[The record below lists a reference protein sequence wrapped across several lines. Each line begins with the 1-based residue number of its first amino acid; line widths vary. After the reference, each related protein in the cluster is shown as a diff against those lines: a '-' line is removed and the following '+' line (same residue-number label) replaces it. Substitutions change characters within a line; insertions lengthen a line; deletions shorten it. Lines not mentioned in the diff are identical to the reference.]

1 MTENSP
7 KTGGPGVLQGAD
19 RALLALLSFTER
31 RPEWGVSE
39 IAREH
44 GWDKAVA
51 QRILA
56 TLTARAFLTCD
67 STTRRYRL
75 GPAVSRLAR
84 VGEHSGVLPSLVR
97 PVLAGLLRETGES
110 VVLNVPNGS
119 GYRCA
124 AAVDGTGP
132 VRYTAIVGALMPGHA
147 GASGH
152 AIFAHYPEGR
162 SGRSSAR
169 PHSSASTTTPSPTST
184 TCSASMETYG
194 RRATAS
200 ASASTTRRSR
210 PSRHPCSRPAPSRR
224 RSRSSAPRTASCA
237 TPTASPGSSSREHTR
252 PRPPSVPDALPP
264 LPAGADRA
272 PGRSGPES
280 QLPHPPHQPHTCLHL
295 SPRRA
300 PPRARR
306 PVPPAR
312 KGVSRVAPHLS
323 HHRQRRTT
331 PGGQPRLRTPPR
343 P

>member
-7 KTGGPGVLQGAD
+7 KAGGPGVLQGAD

-51 QRILA
+51 QRILT
-56 TLTARAFLTCD
+56 TLAARAFLTCD

-152 AIFAHYPEGR
+152 AIFAHYPEAEIRQIFGATPLQR
-162 SGRSSAR
+162 FNDHTVTDFDDLLRVYGDVREKGHSVSLGEYDEAVAAIAAPVFQAGTVAASLTVIGPSHRIVRAADRITRLVVEGAR
-169 PHSSASTTTPSPTST
+169 
-184 TCSASMETYG
+184 E
-194 RRATAS
+194 ATA
-200 ASASTTRRSR
+200 AF
-210 PSRHPCSRPAPSRR
+210 
-224 RSRSSAPRTASCA
+224 
-237 TPTASPGSSSREHTR
+237 
-252 PRPPSVPDALPP
+252 
-264 LPAGADRA
+264 
-272 PGRSGPES
+272 GP
-280 QLPHPPHQPHTCLHL
+280 
-295 SPRRA
+295 
-300 PPRARR
+300 
-306 PVPPAR
+306 
-312 KGVSRVAPHLS
+312 
-323 HHRQRRTT
+323 
-331 PGGQPRLRTPPR
+331 
-343 P
+343 

>member
-51 QRILA
+51 QRILTTLA
-56 TLTARAFLTCD
+56 TRAFLTCD

-152 AIFAHYPEGR
+152 AIFAHYPETEIRQIFGATPLQR
-162 SGRSSAR
+162 FNDHTVTDFDDLLGVYRDVREKGHSVSLGEYDEAVAAIAAPVFQAGTVAASLTVIGPSHRIVRAADRITRLVVEGAR
-169 PHSSASTTTPSPTST
+169 
-184 TCSASMETYG
+184 E
-194 RRATAS
+194 ATA
-200 ASASTTRRSR
+200 AF
-210 PSRHPCSRPAPSRR
+210 
-224 RSRSSAPRTASCA
+224 
-237 TPTASPGSSSREHTR
+237 G
-252 PRPPSVPDALPP
+252 L
-264 LPAGADRA
+264 
-272 PGRSGPES
+272 
-280 QLPHPPHQPHTCLHL
+280 
-295 SPRRA
+295 
-300 PPRARR
+300 
-306 PVPPAR
+306 
-312 KGVSRVAPHLS
+312 
-323 HHRQRRTT
+323 
-331 PGGQPRLRTPPR
+331 
-343 P
+343 

>member
-1 MTENSP
+1 MTEESP
-7 KTGGPGVLQGAD
+7 KAGGPGVLQGAD

-51 QRILA
+51 QRVLT

-97 PVLAGLLRETGES
+97 PILAGLLRETGES

-132 VRYTAIVGALMPGHA
+132 VRYTAIVGALIPGHA

-152 AIFAHYPEGR
+152 AIFAHYPEAEIRQIFGATPLQR
-162 SGRSSAR
+162 FNDHTVTDFDELLRVYQDVRDKGHSLSLGEYDEAVAAISA
-169 PHSSASTTTPSPTST
+169 PVFQAGTIAASLTVIGPSHRIERDADQITELVVEG
-184 TCSASMETYG
+184 ARE
-194 RRATAS
+194 ATA
-200 ASASTTRRSR
+200 AF
-210 PSRHPCSRPAPSRR
+210 
-224 RSRSSAPRTASCA
+224 
-237 TPTASPGSSSREHTR
+237 G
-252 PRPPSVPDALPP
+252 L
-264 LPAGADRA
+264 
-272 PGRSGPES
+272 
-280 QLPHPPHQPHTCLHL
+280 
-295 SPRRA
+295 
-300 PPRARR
+300 
-306 PVPPAR
+306 
-312 KGVSRVAPHLS
+312 
-323 HHRQRRTT
+323 
-331 PGGQPRLRTPPR
+331 
-343 P
+343 

>member
-152 AIFAHYPEGR
+152 AIFAHYPEAEIRQIFGATPLQR
-162 SGRSSAR
+162 FNDHTVTDFDDLLRVYGDVREKG
-169 PHSSASTTTPSPTST
+169 HSVSLGEYDEAVAAIAAPVFQAGTVAASLTVIGPSHRIVRDADRITRLVVEG
-184 TCSASMETYG
+184 AHE
-194 RRATAS
+194 ATA
-200 ASASTTRRSR
+200 AF
-210 PSRHPCSRPAPSRR
+210 
-224 RSRSSAPRTASCA
+224 
-237 TPTASPGSSSREHTR
+237 
-252 PRPPSVPDALPP
+252 
-264 LPAGADRA
+264 
-272 PGRSGPES
+272 GP
-280 QLPHPPHQPHTCLHL
+280 
-295 SPRRA
+295 
-300 PPRARR
+300 
-306 PVPPAR
+306 
-312 KGVSRVAPHLS
+312 
-323 HHRQRRTT
+323 
-331 PGGQPRLRTPPR
+331 
-343 P
+343 